1 MNPVNGAPQA
11 KVITKANHP
20 IPGAVPGVFI
30 KHGAD
35 ALEDA
40 IWSARRNTVTG
51 YGIGVFDL
59 DPGEANSPTTIAMR
73 YYHAVT
79 AGQPGTS
86 SYELFD
92 TIVLANAR
100 RDAQRS

>member
-1 MNPVNGAPQA
+1 M
-11 KVITKANHP
+11 
-20 IPGAVPGVFI
+20 PGPVPGVFI

-59 DPGEANSPTTIAMR
+59 DPGAASAPTTITVR
-73 YYHAVT
+73 YYHADG
-79 AGQPGTS
+79 ADADAAH
-86 SYELFD
+86 YELFD
-92 TIVLANAR
+92 TVVLAKPR
-100 RDAQRS
+100 RDVQRG

>member
-1 MNPVNGAPQA
+1 
-11 KVITKANHP
+11 
-20 IPGAVPGVFI
+20 VFI

-59 DPGEANSPTTIAMR
+59 DPGEANSPTTITMR
-73 YYHAVT
+73 YYQAVV
-79 AGQPGTS
+79 AGQAGTS
-86 SYELFD
+86 EYELFD
-92 TIVLANAR
+92 TIVLAKAR
-100 RDAQRS
+100 RATQRS